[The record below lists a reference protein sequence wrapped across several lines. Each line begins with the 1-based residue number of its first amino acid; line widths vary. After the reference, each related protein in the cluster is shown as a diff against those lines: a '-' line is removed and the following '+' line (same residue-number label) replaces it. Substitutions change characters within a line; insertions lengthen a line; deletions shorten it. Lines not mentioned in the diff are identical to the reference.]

1 MYGNKF
7 SKSKTINRIFA
18 SCKFYC
24 YLNALHFMKNIFF
37 KLPKHYKLMS
47 VVCMHLIR
55 LAGLETQAPFA
66 LRSSATHLT
75 ATPVTTAPALSICS
89 ATRRLDRTSWAVICD
104 SGLFIGCCN
113 PVTTALHS
121 HSHASLAL

>member
-1 MYGNKF
+1 
-7 SKSKTINRIFA
+7 
-18 SCKFYC
+18 
-24 YLNALHFMKNIFF
+24 
-37 KLPKHYKLMS
+37 MS

-55 LAGLETQAPFA
+55 LAGLETKAPFA

-75 ATPVTTAPALSICS
+75 ATPVTTAPALPICS
-89 ATRRLDRTSWAVICD
+89 AKTRLDRTSWADICD

-121 HSHASLAL
+121 HSHSHASLAL